1 MADLTDNNQPE
12 AGDDSVVLQPETFNL
27 MGEQPVVAADPMA
40 VAEPM
45 AVADPMAAEQPMA
58 VAEPMAAPAAP
69 TESYDLK
76 VADLDINDSEMQKPH
91 TGFSKRMWL
100 IIAGVVGLLAV
111 IIFLAFSFFKDTG
124 LFKGAFTIT
133 NQNLPTYVKMT
144 FANGT
149 ETMRIDEGTQDLSIN
164 FALHKFTANTQ
175 VPVSFIVT
183 NNICETAYDEALVKR
198 PNATRPEID
207 ECKSMPIR
215 LDKTI
220 SIDANGDFTSND
232 PIIFPIGNA

>member
-76 VADLDINDSEMQKPH
+76 VADLDINDSEMQKP
-91 TGFSKRMWL
+91 
-100 IIAGVVGLLAV
+100 
-111 IIFLAFSFFKDTG
+111 
-124 LFKGAFTIT
+124 
-133 NQNLPTYVKMT
+133 
-144 FANGT
+144 
-149 ETMRIDEGTQDLSIN
+149 
-164 FALHKFTANTQ
+164 
-175 VPVSFIVT
+175 
-183 NNICETAYDEALVKR
+183 
-198 PNATRPEID
+198 
-207 ECKSMPIR
+207 
-215 LDKTI
+215 
-220 SIDANGDFTSND
+220 
-232 PIIFPIGNA
+232 